1 MPVHI
6 VGESRLIRDM
16 FLAICL
22 SQDYQIGTCCSD
34 LDELP
39 GLTFHDLVLFHSHD
53 GAAGLLERVR
63 LFRDSHRDALL
74 IIVTG
79 ENVPAAT
86 QVALSARA
94 EAIITEQKSAE
105 ALIAALKV
113 VQDGYRMI
121 AAQTAQTGQTG
132 QTNRAPQPDSSQ
144 TAMTA
149 GAPPPPVR
157 GHLTE
162 RERSILQKLTEGGTN
177 KSIANDL
184 GICEATV
191 KVHLRTCFRKIGAK
205 NRTQAA
211 IWASGQL

>member
-16 FLAICL
+16 FLAICQ

-34 LDELP
+34 LNKLP
-39 GLTFHDLVLFHSHD
+39 ELTFHDLVLFHSHD

-63 LFRDSHRDALL
+63 LFRLSNRDALL

-86 QVALSARA
+86 QVALSSHA
-94 EAIITEQKSAE
+94 EAIIPEQKSAE

-121 AAQTAQTGQTG
+121 AAQ
-132 QTNRAPQPDSSQ
+132 APRQPRPDRSQ
-144 TAMTA
+144 TAA
-149 GAPPPPVR
+149 ALGPQPAPIL
-157 GHLTE
+157 GSLTE

-177 KSIANDL
+177 KSIANEL

-191 KVHLRTCFRKIGAK
+191 KVHLRSCFRKIGAK

-211 IWASGQL
+211 IWAAGQL

>member
-63 LFRDSHRDALL
+63 LFRDSHHDALL

-79 ENVPAAT
+79 ETVPTAT

-94 EAIITEQKSAE
+94 EAIIPEQKSAE
-105 ALIAALKV
+105 ALIAALKL

-121 AAQTAQTGQTG
+121 AALAA
-132 QTNRAPQPDSSQ
+132 RASPPDSSQ
-144 TAMTA
+144 AA
-149 GAPPPPVR
+149 AAPGPQPVPIR
-157 GHLTE
+157 GNLTE
-162 RERSILQKLTEGGTN
+162 RERIIMQKLTEGGTN
-177 KSIANDL
+177 KSIANEL

-211 IWASGQL
+211 IWAASQL

>member
-39 GLTFHDLVLFHSHD
+39 GLTVHDLVLFHSHD

-63 LFRDSHRDALL
+63 LFRDNHHDALL
-74 IIVTG
+74 IIVTS
-79 ENVPAAT
+79 EEVPAAT
-86 QVALSARA
+86 QVALSSRA

-121 AAQTAQTGQTG
+121 AARAAQTTRTTQG
-132 QTNRAPQPDSSQ
+132 PDSSQ
-144 TAMTA
+144 TSTA
-149 GAPPPPVR
+149 PGPQPTPIR
-157 GHLTE
+157 GTLTE

-177 KSIANDL
+177 KSIANEL

-211 IWASGQL
+211 IWAADQL

>member
-22 SQDYQIGTCCSD
+22 SQKYQIGTCCSD
-34 LDELP
+34 LEELS

-63 LFRDSHRDALL
+63 LFRDSNRDALL
-74 IIVTG
+74 IIVTS
-79 ENVPAAT
+79 EDMPAAA

-94 EAIITEQKSAE
+94 EAIIPEQKSAE

-121 AAQTAQTGQTG
+121 AAQAPRGTRPDRSQTE
-132 QTNRAPQPDSSQ
+132 PQP
-144 TAMTA
+144 
-149 GAPPPPVR
+149 APSL
-157 GHLTE
+157 GILSE
-162 RERSILQKLTEGGTN
+162 RERVILQKLTEGATN
-177 KSIANDL
+177 KSIANAL

-211 IWASGQL
+211 IWAAGQL